1 MRRVA
6 VIAAMVAAL
15 LAVAACGGGSSS
27 SVTSSTASDP
37 AAVTPP
43 PTQKPSKAA
52 QEQAKAERKV
62 AGRAAPFVAPESDN
76 SVPTFGNEA
85 DAPERRAVEA
95 SLKRYLQARASEDW
109 AGACRGLAKATRQG
123 FEKLARSAAG
133 GCPSTLAALS
143 KGADLSDPLTGS
155 LLSLRINGDNAFA
168 LFYGPGRQQ
177 YFMPLLREAGVWK
190 PTQVA
195 AIAYPPG
202 ASG

>member
-6 VIAAMVAAL
+6 VIAAVVAAL
-15 LAVAACGGGSSS
+15 LALVACGGSSTS
-27 SVTSSTASDP
+27 TTSSAANDP
-37 AAVTPP
+37 APSPA

-52 QEQAKAERKV
+52 QEQAKVERRI

-76 SVPTFGNEA
+76 SVPTFGTEA
-85 DAPERRAVEA
+85 RGAERAEAEA
-95 SLKRYLQARASEDW
+95 SLKRYLRARENEDW
-109 AGACRGLAKATRQG
+109 AGACRGLAKPTRQG
-123 FEKLARSAAG
+123 FEKLGRSAAG
-133 GCPSTLAALS
+133 GCASTLAALS

-155 LLSLRINGDNAFA
+155 LLSLRIHGENAFA
-168 LFYGPGRQQ
+168 LFYGPGHQQ
-177 YFMPLLREAGVWK
+177 YFMPLLREAGAWK